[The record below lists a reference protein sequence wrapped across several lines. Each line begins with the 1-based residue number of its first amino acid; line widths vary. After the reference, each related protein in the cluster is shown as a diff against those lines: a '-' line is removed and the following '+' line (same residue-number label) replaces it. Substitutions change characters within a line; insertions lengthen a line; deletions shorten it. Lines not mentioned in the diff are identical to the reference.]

1 MREYFVDVETTIKYR
16 KIVRIEAE
24 SELKAKDIANMQ
36 GGVGADDAD
45 TIETVTRI
53 LSVEENPYIDQYGNP
68 YIEDESFPAGGGLHR
83 DCEFNADALYAFYV
97 PHSRDKIT
105 AYLTSKGFTPFTQGE
120 DYEEWEKGNT
130 LVTYETY
137 DHSAGQWGYMR
148 TELIREPNMVM

>member
-68 YIEDESFPAGGGLHR
+68 YIEDESFPVGGGLHR
-83 DCEFNADALYAFYV
+83 DCEFNADALYAFYMV
-97 PHSRDKIT
+97 HSRDKIT
-105 AYLTSKGFTPFTQGE
+105 AYLTSKGFTPFTLEE

-130 LVTYETY
+130 LVTYEAY
-137 DHSAGQWGYMR
+137 DHLAGQWGYMH
-148 TELIREPNMVM
+148 TELIRRPNMG